1 MCFFLSGNASICR
14 PMSDASILR
23 DTNWATQTC
32 IIGCNTI
39 GVWPES
45 YDGTDVRVCA
55 KSKTNNLLVAGDE
68 GGCIRLFTS
77 PSIHLK
83 VTRRKLFHILIF
95 DYIYHYLSSPF
106 IIILEVMGQM

>member
-1 MCFFLSGNASICR
+1 MFFLSGNASICR

-55 KSKTNNLLVAGDE
+55 KSKTNNLLVAGASALHDE
-68 GGCIRLFTS
+68 LKLVICELIGSYLSLYASLFT
-77 PSIHLK
+77 P
-83 VTRRKLFHILIF
+83 
-95 DYIYHYLSSPF
+95 
-106 IIILEVMGQM
+106 